1 MNESYHR
8 PVLLQESIKGLSID
22 PTGIY
27 VDATFGGGGH
37 SREILRHLNQEGRL
51 YAFDTDPEASK
62 NVPDDTRFTLIQENF
77 RYMKRFLRV
86 HSVRKVDGVLADLGV
101 SSHQFD
107 EAIVILNNLGEPNKP
122 FTLIEGDA
130 TDATY
135 VTVDYLKELH
145 AKHC

>member
-1 MNESYHR
+1 MNLEPKDCIAFEDSR
-8 PVLLQESIKGLSID
+8 N
-22 PTGIY
+22 GI
-27 VDATFGGGGH
+27 VSATDAN
-37 SREILRHLNQEGRL
+37 L
-51 YAFDTDPEASK
+51 K
-62 NVPDDTRFTLIQENF
+62 TLITTNE
-77 RYMKRFLRV
+77 YTE
-86 HSVRKVDGVLADLGV
+86 
-101 SSHQFD
+101 SHQFD